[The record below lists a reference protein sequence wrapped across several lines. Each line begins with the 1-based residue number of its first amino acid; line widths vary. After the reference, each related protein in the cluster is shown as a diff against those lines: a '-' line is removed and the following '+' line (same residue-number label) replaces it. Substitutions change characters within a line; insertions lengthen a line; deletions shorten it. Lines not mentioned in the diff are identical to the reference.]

1 MKRDSVINQERISNY
16 RNRVA
21 FFIKDVRNLNLLF
34 YLFKQMVQ
42 SDIEGARNDEIT

>member
-1 MKRDSVINQERISNY
+1 MKRDSVINQERICNY

-21 FFIKDVRNLNLLF
+21 FFVKDVRNLNLLF

>member
-1 MKRDSVINQERISNY
+1 MKRDSVINQERICNY

-21 FFIKDVRNLNLLF
+21 FFIKD
-34 YLFKQMVQ
+34 MVQ